1 MVAKPLRLSLW
12 VYLEDPLKWGI
23 FRFSILSLKK
33 LFVARWEW
41 RAIDLSKSLN
51 HERFHIVEECY
62 ERWVTFTWQEKE
74 TISFQVT
81 SKKKGTMNEGSEKKS
96 METIDTR
103 PYWLWRIYNKKGG
116 FKYNEIFSP
125 FMIITKI
132 RTIIVFVNAK
142 DFQLKQI
149 DVKTIFFA

>member
-81 SKKKGTMNEGSEKKS
+81 SKKKRNHEWGVGEE
-96 METIDTR
+96 IDGNNRYKAILT
-103 PYWLWRIYNKKGG
+103 
-116 FKYNEIFSP
+116 
-125 FMIITKI
+125 
-132 RTIIVFVNAK
+132 VK
-142 DFQLKQI
+142 DF
-149 DVKTIFFA
+149 